1 MITNVVA
8 HVELVHPDWKDKS
21 GQPTQPGGRPMVG
34 GSSQVILGANKASTV
49 EETSEFENYGADT
62 LVLEDG
68 LATTQEEVHTVLVD
82 VMSDVMVAGESEE
95 PRIVLPSDGEE
106 VAGNVLSNPNW
117 FDQMKSAFQV
127 CIFNI
132 SIF

>member
-1 MITNVVA
+1 MTNVVA

-21 GQPTQPGGRPMVG
+21 GQPTQPESRAMVG